1 MSKKVLVTG
10 GAGYIG
16 SHVARQL
23 GERGEQVVVL
33 DNLTTGFAHAV
44 LFGELV
50 TGDAGDMD
58 LLAKIFADHDID
70 TVMHFAARTIV
81 PESVE
86 DPLRYYQNNTMQT
99 RNLIQSCVDHG
110 VGQLVFSSTA
120 AVYGMPP
127 GGIASEESPTDPIN
141 PYGTSKLMSEWML
154 RDVAAT
160 GKMRSVILRYFNVA
174 GSDPKG
180 RIGQNTPKATLLIKV
195 LAELAMGKR
204 SDVKLFGT
212 DYDTLDGTCVRDY
225 IHVEDLADAHLRA
238 LDYLRDGGKSEV
250 MNCGYGEGFTVRQ
263 VIAAVE
269 KSLGTSLNITE
280 VDRRPGDPPELT
292 AKAEKIQKI
301 LGWNPKFNQ
310 LSTIV
315 DSALAW
321 EKKLA
326 EKSKGAD

>member
-1 MSKKVLVTG
+1 MGTVLVTG

-23 GERGEQVVVL
+23 GDRGEQVVVL
-33 DNLTTGFAHAV
+33 DNLSTGFDHAV
-44 LFGELV
+44 LYGELV
-50 TGDAGDMD
+50 TGDVGDMERVSRV
-58 LLAKIFADHDID
+58 LTENAVD

-86 DPLRYYQNNTMQT
+86 DPLRYYNNNTMQT
-99 RNLIQSCVDHG
+99 RNLIQSCVDCG
-110 VGQLVFSSTA
+110 VEQLVFSSTA

-127 GGIASEESPTDPIN
+127 DGIASEDTPTVPIN

-154 RDVAAT
+154 RDVGAT
-160 GKMRSVILRYFNVA
+160 GKLRSVVLRYFNVA
-174 GSDPKG
+174 GCDPQG

-204 SDVKLFGT
+204 QEVKLFGT
-212 DYDTLDGTCVRDY
+212 DYPTRDGTCIRDY

-238 LDYLRDGGKSEV
+238 LDYLRDGGQSET
-250 MNCGYGEGFTVRQ
+250 MNCGYGRGFTVRE

-269 KSLGTSLNITE
+269 QSLGTQLNITE
-280 VDRRPGDPPELT
+280 VARRPGDPPELI
-292 AKAEKIQKI
+292 ARADRVRQV
-301 LGWNPKFNQ
+301 LGWTPKYDD
-310 LSTIV
+310 LKTIV

-326 EKSKGAD
+326 EQAQQA

>member
-33 DNLTTGFAHAV
+33 DNLSTGFEHAV
-44 LFGELV
+44 LFGELI

-58 LLAKIFADHDID
+58 LVSNIFAQHDID

-110 VGQLVFSSTA
+110 VQQLVFSSTA

-127 GGIASEESPTDPIN
+127 GGEAGEDTPTQPIN

-160 GKMRSVILRYFNVA
+160 GKLRSVVLRYFNVA
-174 GSDPKG
+174 GCDPQG

-204 SDVKLFGT
+204 SEVKLFGT
-212 DYDTLDGTCVRDY
+212 DYDTRDGTCIRDY

-238 LDYLRDGGKSEV
+238 LDYLRDGGGSEV
-250 MNCGYGEGFTVRQ
+250 MNCGYGEGFTVRE
-263 VIAAVE
+263 VITAVE
-269 KSLGTSLNITE
+269 RSLGTELAIVE
-280 VDRRPGDPPELT
+280 VDRRPGDPPELI
-292 AKAEKIQKI
+292 ARSERIQQV
-301 LGWNPKFNQ
+301 LGWTPRYNDLKV
-310 LSTIV
+310 IV
-315 DSALAW
+315 DSALGW

-326 EKSKGAD
+326 EQGNG